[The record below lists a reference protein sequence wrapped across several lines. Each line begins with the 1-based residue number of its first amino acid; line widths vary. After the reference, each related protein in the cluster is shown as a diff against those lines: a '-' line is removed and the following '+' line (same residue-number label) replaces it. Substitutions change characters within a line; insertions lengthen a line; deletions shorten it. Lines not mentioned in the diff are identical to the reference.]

1 MKQSATLLKEL
12 SQVVNAMYD
21 EKTAELQYLNAIIS
35 TAVDID
41 GRQSS
46 EKTIFCPL
54 FEGETPPEG
63 DKMMVRNFAL

>member
-1 MKQSATLLKEL
+1 MKQSSTLLKEV
-12 SQVVNAMYD
+12 SQVVNAMYE
-21 EKTAELQYLNAIIS
+21 EKTSELMFLNTIIS

-46 EKTIFCPL
+46 DKTIFCPL